1 MKVNFIIKKVD
12 SKLIE
17 RKRQDTLEICRI
29 FNEENKRGLNAEEN
43 LSYRNKRSVN
53 NNELGNT
60 NLKQEDLVR
69 VEKIVDKLYDDLD
82 STTVAYRRRVLID
95 VSKEKVIFIDIDEAK
110 ESVKES
116 LTKWHGT

>member
-1 MKVNFIIKKVD
+1 MSAKDNI
-12 SKLIE
+12 
-17 RKRQDTLEICRI
+17 R
-29 FNEENKRGLNAEEN
+29 
-43 LSYRNKRSVN
+43 YRNKRNVD

-95 VSKEKVIFIDIDEAK
+95 VTKEKVIFVFIDIDEAK
-110 ESVKES
+110 ESIK
-116 LTKWHGT
+116 